1 MMLNVLSDQPQ
12 AVSSSCPGLPVL
24 VLQDA
29 MDLQQ
34 AQKISWCA
42 LCMMHGS
49 RAQVSR
55 TVRSKDGTC
64 MGWALLMLAI

>member
-1 MMLNVLSDQPQ
+1 MMLDVLSNQPQ

-34 AQKISWCA
+34 AQQISWCA
-42 LCMMHGS
+42 ICIMHGS
-49 RAQVSR
+49 RA
-55 TVRSKDGTC
+55 G
-64 MGWALLMLAI
+64 